1 MSNLSSHKIID
12 LRYSKHFE
20 VKLSAFTTGL
30 PLFTK
35 ISLDMWRW
43 YLCMYM
49 CLFAWIQMCI
59 CMTLWMSL
67 NLSYLHWDK
76 VSWYLTLCS
85 LVLLALKIQGFS
97 HSVSHLTIKSME
109 LQIHVIAPDYVQVPQ
124 IWTRV
129 LIFSQQTFYPLCEIS
144 SLTWIFL
151 KCKIYVWIQ
160 LCAMDT

>member
-20 VKLSAFTTGL
+20 IKLSAFTTGL

-97 HSVSHLTIKSME
+97 HFCLSSHHKING
-109 LQIHVIAPDYVQVPQ
+109 IADTCYS
-124 IWTRV
+124 TR
-129 LIFSQQTFYPLCEIS
+129 LCTGSTDLNSSPHIFSTNILS
-144 SLTWIFL
+144 T
-151 KCKIYVWIQ
+151 VWNVQ
-160 LCAMDT
+160 FDLDFFKV